1 MSFTC
6 FRQCFSF
13 PIVSGLSTATFQLIC
28 WIHCDEIVVTSLSI
42 AESTVAAGIGFV
54 AVAFDAEECGGFWVY
69 SAFAEPHNVHAA
81 ALQNFGDVDQIVS
94 DLVGLRKRVKQLEGE
109 LREMRDRYSTM
120 SLRFAE
126 VEAQREDLVM
136 TVRTL
141 RNAKKQ

>member
-1 MSFTC
+1 MC
-6 FRQCFSF
+6 
-13 PIVSGLSTATFQLIC
+13 
-28 WIHCDEIVVTSLSI
+28 
-42 AESTVAAGIGFV
+42 
-54 AVAFDAEECGGFWVY
+54 
-69 SAFAEPHNVHAA
+69 SAFAEPQNVHAA
-81 ALQNFGDVDQIVS
+81 ALQNFGDVDQVVS

-141 RNAKKQ
+141 RSTKKQ